1 MAIHLF
7 LPERRYKIAK
17 HHYQKR
23 ISSINIEEYVTDVR
37 EKIPRAHKRVNKA
50 FNISHEP
57 ESKLIATVQDKNKY
71 VCNISTMKIALDHGL
86 RLIKVHRA
94 IEFNH
99 SAWLR
104 KYIDMNTELRKN
116 PKNNFEKNFLKLMNN
131 DVFGKMIENVRKR
144 RKIKLVVTEQRR
156 KRLVSEPNYK
166 SRVAFSD
173 HLLAIEM
180 RKTRIYMDKPIMVDQ
195 AILDK
200 SKELMYHFYYD
211 YLIPKYKQN
220 AKFMYMDTDSFVLE
234 TETDDFYE
242 DIKDDL
248 KEWFDTSGY
257 DKNMKLPDEYAKIAN
272 VNKKVIGK
280 MKDELG
286 KGYMTEFIALSP
298 KVYAFEESRL
308 DNSLIEQKNA
318 KGTKTKCY

>member
-1 MAIHLF
+1 
-7 LPERRYKIAK
+7 
-17 HHYQKR
+17 
-23 ISSINIEEYVTDVR
+23 
-37 EKIPRAHKRVNKA
+37 
-50 FNISHEP
+50 
-57 ESKLIATVQDKNKY
+57 
-71 VCNISTMKIALDHGL
+71 
-86 RLIKVHRA
+86 
-94 IEFNH
+94 
-99 SAWLR
+99 
-104 KYIDMNTELRKN
+104 MNTELRKN

-131 DVFGKMIENVRKR
+131 AVFGIMIENVRKR

-180 RKTRIYMDKPIMVDQ
+180 RKTRIYMDKLIMVDQ

-220 AKFMYMDTDSFVLE
+220 VKLMYMDTDSFVLE
-234 TETDDFYE
+234 IETEDFYK

-286 KGYMTEFIALSP
+286 KGYMTEFVALSP
-298 KVYAFEESRL
+298 KVYAFEEFRL
-308 DNSLIEQKNA
+308 HNSLIEHKKAKSTKKNVPKKSLCFDIYSVYSKIKLSIA
-318 KGTKTKCY
+318 